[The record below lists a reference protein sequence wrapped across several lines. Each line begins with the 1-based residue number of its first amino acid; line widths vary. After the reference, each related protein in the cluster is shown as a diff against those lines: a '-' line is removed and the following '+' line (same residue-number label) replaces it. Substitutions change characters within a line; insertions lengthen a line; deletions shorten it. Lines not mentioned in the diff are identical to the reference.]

1 MDPLLIG
8 NQQGP
13 FSVILVELMQLI
25 GAKVELQLVIRSM
38 GLFEVFIE
46 YGISL
51 IQVSL
56 YIKWKASCR
65 EIPT

>member
-1 MDPLLIG
+1 MDPLLIE

-38 GLFEVFIE
+38 ALFEVFIE

-51 IQVSL
+51 I
-56 YIKWKASCR
+56 
-65 EIPT
+65 